1 MTGPE
6 KGNPQETQLA
16 GEVSRGFD
24 EASKLPSRVER
35 YGKAKARS
43 VQMIAHVQ
51 QVQQVRQG
59 PHLDTLSTRMNS
71 CGEFLHFRHYYTS
84 GLVRLHAA
92 SFCKVHLLCPLCA
105 IRRGAKMLKAY
116 LDRYQ
121 VLQVQHPQLV
131 PHLVT
136 LTVKNG
142 DDLGERF
149 EHLRAGMRKLQARR
163 RDVLKKGRGQS
174 ALAPVQAC
182 VGSYE
187 FTNKGKGW
195 HPHVHM
201 IALSGS
207 GIDQEALAAEWKAIT
222 GDSWIVDVRP
232 FRADQE
238 PAEAFLE
245 VFKYAVKFSD
255 LDLALNFEAFETLR
269 GKRLLF
275 SFGLFRGVEVPEDL
289 TDEPLDDLPFVDLF
303 YRYLHGRG
311 YQFEAPPQAATGGR
325 SEA

>member
-1 MTGPE
+1 MSSPE

-24 EASKLPSRVER
+24 EASKLPSRLER
-35 YGKAKARS
+35 YGKAKRRS
-43 VQMIAHVQ
+43 VEMLEHLEGL
-51 QVQQVRQG
+51 RHQG
-59 PHLDTLSTRMNS
+59 KGGLLSLSTRVKS
-71 CGEFLHFRHYYTS
+71 CGEYLHFRHYYTR

-92 SFCKVHLLCPLCA
+92 RFCKVHLLCPLCA

-116 LDRYQ
+116 LDKYQ
-121 VLQVQHPQLV
+121 VLQVQHPHLV

-142 DDLGERF
+142 DDLAERF
-149 EHLRAGMRKLQARR
+149 DHLRKGVQALQARR

-174 ALAPVQAC
+174 ALASVEAC

-187 FTNKGKGW
+187 FTNKGNGW

-201 IALSGS
+201 IALAGD
-207 GIDQEALAAEWKAIT
+207 GIDQAQLADEWKATT

-232 FRADQE
+232 FSANQE

-255 LDLALNFEAFETLR
+255 LDLVDNFHAFETLR

-275 SFGLFRGVEVPEDL
+275 SFGHFRGVEIPEDL
-289 TDEPLDDLPFVDLF
+289 TDEPLDGLPFVDLF
-303 YRYLHGRG
+303 YRYLAGTG
-311 YQFEAPPQAATGGR
+311 YQFEAPPPAATGGR